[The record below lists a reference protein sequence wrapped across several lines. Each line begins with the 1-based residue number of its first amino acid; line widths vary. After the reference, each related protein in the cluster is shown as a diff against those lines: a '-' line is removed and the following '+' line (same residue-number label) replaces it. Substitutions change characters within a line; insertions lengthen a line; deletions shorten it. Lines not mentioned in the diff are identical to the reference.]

1 MQRRLGAS
9 FMTLVLL
16 DEREPKAMLRRL
28 FLDHPREVGQSYF
41 GHQRNAF
48 FYAASLLG
56 AAIACFVHG
65 LVPAL
70 FLHTGSRVVARLSEL
85 MAANRIRRM

>member
-1 MQRRLGAS
+1 
-9 FMTLVLL
+9 
-16 DEREPKAMLRRL
+16 MLNRL
-28 FLDHPREVGQSYF
+28 FLDHPREMGQSYF
-41 GHQRNAF
+41 EHQRNAF
-48 FYAASLLG
+48 GYAGSMFA

-85 MAANRIRRM
+85 MAANRTRRM